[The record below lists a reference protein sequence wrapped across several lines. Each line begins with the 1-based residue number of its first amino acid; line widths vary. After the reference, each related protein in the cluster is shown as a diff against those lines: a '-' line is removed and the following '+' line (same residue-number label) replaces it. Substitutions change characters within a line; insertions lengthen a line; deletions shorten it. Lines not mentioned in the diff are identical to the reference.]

1 MANEVYLDSEA
12 VVRESILIW
21 ERIKTTAPLFA
32 EDDQG
37 RREAYAKLVQ
47 TSIAHATVSYLM
59 LLNLGVDAEAIEDFR
74 LKGVEIA
81 NHLMNPQ
88 VKTMPR
94 DAAQLTW
101 CPECKRQ
108 PLNAIVSAMPTCAGC
123 GSRLIPHPR
132 S

>member
-1 MANEVYLDSEA
+1 VSKEIYLDSDTVKRE
-12 VVRESILIW
+12 VVVLW
-21 ERIKTTAPLFA
+21 ERMKLNAPLIA
-32 EDDQG
+32 DDDQG